1 MMSGLNPSDYDPLQP
16 ATKLPSCT
24 AVNEIHE
31 FEFKDSIQEMQ
42 SMAKV
47 IQTFHDNIKCGPEYV
62 CICCDQ
68 LWYQSSVRKCEA
80 SKYSKCSKMLLEVSI
95 TSTSSIDNTKWICST
110 CHSNL
115 SNGSYPSVLERTK
128 WNFL

>member
-16 ATKLPSCT
+16 ATKRSSCT

-62 CICCDQ
+62 CICCEQ

>member
-16 ATKLPSCT
+16 ATKRPSCT

-47 IQTFHDNIKCGPEYV
+47 IQTFHDNIMCGPEYV

-128 WNFL
+128 